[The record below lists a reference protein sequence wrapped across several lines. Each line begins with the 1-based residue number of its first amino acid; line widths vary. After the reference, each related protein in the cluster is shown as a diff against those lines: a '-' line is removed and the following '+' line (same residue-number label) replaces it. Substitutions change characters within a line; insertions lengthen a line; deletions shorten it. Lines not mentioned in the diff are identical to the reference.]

1 MVFNL
6 GCHKKM
12 QSDKILTSEVESDQT
27 KPLQM
32 VSFPNIIIRIQNE
45 SKSKL
50 AEVNFN
56 FYGVD
61 LAPSDFEN
69 QKTEIKNLILIH
81 FANSDFQMQTE
92 EKSKFKDPKLS
103 EYLNQFLSKG
113 TIKESE
119 YQLVRVY

>member
-1 MVFNL
+1 
-6 GCHKKM
+6 
-12 QSDKILTSEVESDQT
+12 
-27 KPLQM
+27 M

-81 FANSDFQMQTE
+81 FANSDFQMQSE